1 MVKMKN
7 YKISRKQMSR
17 TIFQK
22 NARTWRSVLV
32 LKDRKKR
39 KRKKDNRRDA
49 FSVMIFRETR
59 EERENEEI
67 NGRRRDRER

>member
-1 MVKMKN
+1 MKN